1 MNDYVFGFQQL
12 PSKGDVVFITGGEKD
27 VLSLSAHGF
36 NAICFNSETAQIP
49 ENIIEG
55 LQLRFRHIIILY
67 DSDETGIREAKRQT
81 DALAQYKVLCLT
93 LPFARGVSRR
103 RIYRTS
109 LPWAM
114 KQRT

>member
-1 MNDYVFGFQQL
+1 M
-12 PSKGDVVFITGGEKD
+12 
-27 VLSLSAHGF
+27 LSLSAHGF

-81 DALAQYKVLCLT
+81 DELAQYKVLSLT
-93 LPFARGVSRR
+93 LPLQGG
-103 RIYRTS
+103 
-109 LPWAM
+109 
-114 KQRT
+114 